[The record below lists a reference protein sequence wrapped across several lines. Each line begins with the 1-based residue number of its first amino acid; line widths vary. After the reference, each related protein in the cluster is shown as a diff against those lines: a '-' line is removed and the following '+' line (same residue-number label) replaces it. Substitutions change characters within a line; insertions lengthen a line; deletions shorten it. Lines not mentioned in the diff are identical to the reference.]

1 MEENLK
7 QYAQTYAQGLWI
19 AASIFAA
26 LALFRL
32 FLVFK
37 TKQDRKLIFKMK
49 PDGLV
54 IFMKAYFFLGLLA
67 FLADIPVWFMA
78 VAQFRPVAPN
88 LPHMV
93 FIGVLFW
100 ITLQE
105 LVLSFT
111 VSKSLKEQFIKRILF
126 FLVSVFCSTSF
137 ILAALIVP
145 GTFIES
151 PIEKST
157 LISSPVKG
165 TWQAMHAGEQK
176 WVNYHSN
183 YPPQMF
189 AIDMVKIGESGR
201 FFHDNGTDSSHFY
214 SFGDSVFAP
223 ISGIVYDVKN
233 GFPTQVI
240 YKGEDTINPGGN
252 YIEIEI
258 NKSRFLFLAHLLNG
272 SIQVNIGDTIKE
284 GQFLALSGNSGNTSF
299 PHLHIH
305 IQDKPILND
314 TLSLGQPILFKSIE
328 RKRFL
333 FWEKV
338 ENKSL
343 IRNDQFRSEPWN

>member
-1 MEENLK
+1 
-7 QYAQTYAQGLWI
+7 
-19 AASIFAA
+19 
-26 LALFRL
+26 
-32 FLVFK
+32 
-37 TKQDRKLIFKMK
+37 
-49 PDGLV
+49 
-54 IFMKAYFFLGLLA
+54 LGLLA

-105 LVLSFT
+105 LLLSFT

-157 LISSPVKG
+157 IISSPVKG

-201 FFHDNGTDSSHFY
+201 FFMTTEQTQ
-214 SFGDSVFAP
+214 A
-223 ISGIVYDVKN
+223 ISILLEIAFLPLFRVLFMRLKM
-233 GFPTQVI
+233 FS
-240 YKGEDTINPGGN
+240 NP
-252 YIEIEI
+252 
-258 NKSRFLFLAHLLNG
+258 SCL
-272 SIQVNIGDTIKE
+272 
-284 GQFLALSGNSGNTSF
+284 
-299 PHLHIH
+299 
-305 IQDKPILND
+305 
-314 TLSLGQPILFKSIE
+314 
-328 RKRFL
+328 
-333 FWEKV
+333 
-338 ENKSL
+338 
-343 IRNDQFRSEPWN
+343 